1 MSEKVDQ
8 ARTQHIAGLAKLKI
22 ADAELD
28 QFTEQLNDMLDML
41 DQLGTVDTEGVEPTY
56 SVTDQINVMRPDVA
70 NNWGEREALLRNAPE
85 SVDGLIRVPTIIDES
100 EDE

>member
-22 ADAELD
+22 ADQELA
-28 QFTEQLNDMLDML
+28 QFTDQLNEMLAMLDKL
-41 DQLGTVDTEGVEPTY
+41 EAVDTEGVTPTY
-56 SVTDQINVMRPDVA
+56 SVTDQLNVLRPDVA
-70 NNWGEREALLRNAPE
+70 NNWGERDALLRNAPE

-100 EDE
+100 EDK